1 MMHTPSDAFQAGP
14 PGQSH
19 LAPSRVSQ
27 MPRNTMYN
35 THIAGMGY
43 RGPSALPVAPYAFQ
57 STPHLRQE
65 NRTLSAPVY
74 RHSMGPPP
82 SSRYQQED
90 SSSSS
95 TASTASS
102 SNLSSVGQHHTSKD
116 DSSVGIKQRQTLRD
130 NRHSTALVASLSTPD
145 LSLGAYD
152 AIKAS
157 PDRYRRISRRFEEV
171 TNPSSSQQIQDT
183 QVVPRPLLPTQVS
196 LGSQQT
202 VGNAF
207 SDTRQGSYDDAT
219 GSRQQSSTRYKR
231 RSVGKMDAGPAPVV
245 TIASPINSSV
255 PTWSQIVAGR
265 HNPALLP
272 PSHRPVRHVRSS
284 SGDLRGSSPRPSS
297 VSTSRGFIRLL
308 PLFARI
314 FQSIAVHHSISI
326 SLLIM
331 PNFGVAPS
339 ICIMPL
345 RDIRAFEF
353 FLGILEFFILHVF
366 LLLFLL
372 IAEILNMIY
381 ILN

>member
-1 MMHTPSDAFQAGP
+1 
-14 PGQSH
+14 
-19 LAPSRVSQ
+19 
-27 MPRNTMYN
+27 MPRSAMYN

-57 STPHLRQE
+57 STPHLRQDS
-65 NRTLSAPVY
+65 RTLSAPVY

-102 SNLSSVGQHHTSKD
+102 SNLSSVGQYPASKD
-116 DSSVGIKQRQTLRD
+116 DSNVGIKLRQTHRD

-145 LSLGAYD
+145 LSLGSYD
-152 AIKAS
+152 ATKAS

-171 TNPSSSQQIQDT
+171 TNLPGSQQVQDT
-183 QVVPRPLLPTQVS
+183 QAGARPHLPTSVS
-196 LGSQQT
+196 SGSQQT
-202 VGNAF
+202 AGNAF
-207 SDTRQGSYDDAT
+207 SDTRQGSYDDAS
-219 GSRQQSSTRYKR
+219 GNRQQSSTRYKR
-231 RSVGKMDAGPAPVV
+231 RSLGKMDSGPAPVV

-255 PTWSQIVAGR
+255 PTWSQVVAGR

-297 VSTSRGFIRLL
+297 VSTSRSFSQLL
-308 PLFARI
+308 PLAARL
-314 FQSIAVHHSISI
+314 FQNIVVHTLSFV
-326 SLLIM
+326 SLSTM
-331 PNFGVAPS
+331 MNFGIVS
-339 ICIMPL
+339 IFTMLL
-345 RDIRAFEF
+345 RD
-353 FLGILEFFILHVF
+353 LEFSTVYIS

-372 IAEILNMIY
+372 VADIFEHDVHFELVADSTHHRQGTPLPLLQGRPRQRIDRQPRLG
-381 ILN
+381 